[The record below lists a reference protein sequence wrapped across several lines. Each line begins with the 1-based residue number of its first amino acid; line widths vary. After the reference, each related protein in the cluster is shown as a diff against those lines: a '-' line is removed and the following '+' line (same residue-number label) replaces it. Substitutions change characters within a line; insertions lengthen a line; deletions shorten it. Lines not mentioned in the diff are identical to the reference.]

1 MATPVDVFCVTVLFG
16 RVKENGMCIFL
27 WLLLGWT
34 EAETPSVTTS
44 SRTATVQQLGPI
56 SVGEPLPSFGGLTLD
71 GTRWTLTASQ
81 QSGQYLVVSYMASWC
96 APCRVGLPI
105 IDRFVSEVPNAT
117 AVYVAIGESSDVPI
131 RQMASDLHLTQ
142 PILWDK
148 FQLFGQ
154 RHGVI
159 TKGQPAVLPKT
170 FIIAPDGTVM
180 AIVTTEGSDFEFLLR
195 NTLTP
200 EASHE

>member
-1 MATPVDVFCVTVLFG
+1 MW
-16 RVKENGMCIFL
+16 IFL
-27 WLLLGWT
+27 WPLLGLA
-34 EAETPSVTTS
+34 EAETSSTPTP
-44 SRTATVQQLGPI
+44 SRTVTVQQLGPI
-56 SVGEPLPSFGGLTLD
+56 SVGEPFPSFGGLTLD
-71 GTRWTLTASQ
+71 GTRWTLTGSQ

-105 IDRFVSEVPNAT
+105 IDTVVSEMPTVT

-131 RQMASDLHLTQ
+131 RQMASDLKLTQ

-170 FIIAPDGTVM
+170 FIVAPDGTVM
-180 AIVTTEGSDFEFLLR
+180 AIVTTEGSDFESLLR
-195 NTLTP
+195 NTLTS
-200 EASHE
+200 EAPHE